1 MATITKAQQTKVKT
15 LIEEFELDGSTDY
28 ARMSAELIALG
39 LRPNNKFIWYCINKV
54 VATTDDYDTSF
65 LD

>member
-15 LIEEFELDGSTDY
+15 LIADFDLDGSTDY
-28 ARMSAELIALG
+28 ARMSAELINMG
-39 LRPNNKFIWYCINKV
+39 LRPNNKFIWACINKV
-54 VATTDDYDTSF
+54 TATVEEYDTSF